1 MILGLV
7 QGITEFLPVSS
18 SGHLVILQNLLGM
31 SEPQVLFD
39 VMLHVGTLM
48 AILIVFRKDVI
59 ELIRSGIRIL
69 ATRKLDDQPGERMLA
84 AIVVGSVPTAVI
96 GFLFSKHIERMFASI
111 TAAGIGLIIT
121 GFVLMATAWRED
133 RTESEKEPLDNP
145 VTFIQAVLIGIAQ
158 GVAIIPGISR
168 SGATIAGALILG
180 VPRELAA
187 RFSFL
192 LAIPAIVGAL
202 VLELKDYSPAAHSVS
217 ASPTTGAMLSGTLVA
232 AISGIIA
239 LTLLLRIVRRGRI
252 SLFAYYCWAVGL
264 MAIII
269 GVIKG

>member
-1 MILGLV
+1 VILGLV

-48 AILIVFRKDVI
+48 AILVFFRKDI
-59 ELIRSGIRIL
+59 IDLIQSGVKIL
-69 ATRKLDDQPGERMLA
+69 TTGKLSDQPGERMLA
-84 AIVVGSVPTAVI
+84 AIVIGSVPTAVI
-96 GFLFSKHIERMFASI
+96 GFLFAKHIEKMFASI
-111 TAAGIGLIIT
+111 TAAGVGLIVT
-121 GFVLMATAWRED
+121 GFVLMATTWKGSRMAG
-133 RTESEKEPLDNP
+133 EKDAPLNRI
-145 VTFIQAVLIGIAQ
+145 TFIQAVLIGTAQ
-158 GVAIIPGISR
+158 GIAIIPGISR

-202 VLELKDYSPAAHSVS
+202 ALELKDYSPAGHSIS
-217 ASPTTGAMLSGTLVA
+217 TSPTPGAMLSGTLVA

-239 LTLLLRIVRRGRI
+239 LTLLLRIVKRGKI
-252 SLFAYYCWAVGL
+252 SLFAYYCWALGLLAVIVGVVR
-264 MAIII
+264 
-269 GVIKG
+269 G